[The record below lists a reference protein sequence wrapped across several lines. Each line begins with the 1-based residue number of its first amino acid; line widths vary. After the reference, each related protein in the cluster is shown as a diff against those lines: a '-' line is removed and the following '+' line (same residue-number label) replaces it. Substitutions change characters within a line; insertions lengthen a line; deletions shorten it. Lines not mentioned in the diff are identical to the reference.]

1 MIAVDFSAK
10 AWLDLSDARLTA
22 SPSAIAACAT
32 VLMVFGA
39 NSTALAQEVLIP
51 AASTNDFS
59 IIGLSASLALD
70 ETVELNAATLS
81 LIGDL
86 EGSVLSAGGRYRLTD
101 SVGVGTSYFG
111 VFEASTFGRANPRD
125 HRIRID
131 VDGRVDLGFILLSH
145 RSRLEYRFRDIDDQT
160 RYRPQLRATLN
171 THLPIR
177 PFFSVEPFFVLD
189 DFDTQLVLLEPG
201 IRASATSQVALVVS
215 YIRGV
220 VLGGAE
226 QNIIVAQLALSL

>member
-1 MIAVDFSAK
+1 MLVVS
-10 AWLDLSDARLTA
+10 
-22 SPSAIAACAT
+22 
-32 VLMVFGA
+32 GA
-39 NSTALAQEVLIP
+39 HSTALAQEVLIP

-59 IIGLSASLALD
+59 IIGLSASLALN
-70 ETVELNAATLS
+70 ETVDVNAATLS

-101 SVGVGTSYFG
+101 SIGVGTSYFG
-111 VFEASTFGRANPRD
+111 VFEASTFERSNPRD

-131 VDGRVDLGFILLSH
+131 FDGRVDLGVLLLSH
-145 RSRLEYRFRDIDDQT
+145 RSRFEYRFRDVDDQT

-171 THLPIR
+171 AYLHVQ

-189 DFDTQLVLLEPG
+189 DLDTQLVLLEPG
-201 IRASATSQVALVVS
+201 IRASATSQVALLVS

-220 VLGGAE
+220 VLDGAE
-226 QNIIVAQLALSL
+226 QNIVLAQLALTL